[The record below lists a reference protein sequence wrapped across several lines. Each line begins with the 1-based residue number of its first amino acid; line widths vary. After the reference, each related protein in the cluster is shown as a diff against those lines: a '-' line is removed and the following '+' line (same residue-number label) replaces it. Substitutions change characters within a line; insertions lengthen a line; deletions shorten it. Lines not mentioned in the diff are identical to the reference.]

1 MKTVKNPSKVII
13 IPRPP
18 VQNQQADIAPEQAG
32 ETEKDPVQETK
43 ETASSE
49 EDTVQQ
55 AEE

>member
-1 MKTVKNPSKVII
+1 MKTIKNPSKVII

-32 ETEKDPVQETK
+32 ETEKVPVQDTK
-43 ETASSE
+43 ETAPSK

-55 AEE
+55 VKE

>member
-18 VQNQQADIAPEQAG
+18 VQNQQADNSPEQAG
-32 ETEKDPVQETK
+32 ETEKVPGQETK